1 MITNVIEHNQK
12 SSRLNCNAY
21 QWVGIEKN
29 FKINYT
35 PGENYNINIRRKKKN
50 INIRRSQAR
59 IVSNT
64 KFYEGKI
71 ISQTVN
77 VFPKMYIWITAS

>member
-35 PGENYNINIRRKKKN
+35 PGENYNINV
-50 INIRRSQAR
+50 RRSQAR
-59 IVSNT
+59 TVSNT

-77 VFPKMYIWITAS
+77 DFPKMYIWITTS

>member
-35 PGENYNINIRRKKKN
+35 PGENYNINIRRKKKTL
-50 INIRRSQAR
+50 I
-59 IVSNT
+59 
-64 KFYEGKI
+64 
-71 ISQTVN
+71 
-77 VFPKMYIWITAS
+77 

>member
-1 MITNVIEHNQK
+1 MITNVIEYNQN

-35 PGENYNINIRRKKKN
+35 PGEKYNINIR
-50 INIRRSQAR
+50 SPAR

-77 VFPKMYIWITAS
+77 DFPKMYIWTTAS

>member
-12 SSRLNCNAY
+12 SRRLNCNAY

-29 FKINYT
+29 FKINYI
-35 PGENYNINIRRKKKN
+35 PGEKYN
-50 INIRRSQAR
+50 INIRRSQAT
-59 IVSNT
+59 IVTNT

-71 ISQTVN
+71 ISQRVN
-77 VFPKMYIWITAS
+77 DFPKMHIWITAS

>member
-35 PGENYNINIRRKKKN
+35 PGENYNINIRR
-50 INIRRSQAR
+50 SQAR

-77 VFPKMYIWITAS
+77 DFPKMYIWITAS

>member
-35 PGENYNINIRRKKKN
+35 PVENYNINV
-50 INIRRSQAR
+50 RRSQAR
-59 IVSNT
+59 TVSNT

-77 VFPKMYIWITAS
+77 DFPKMYIWITTS